1 MVILGF
7 LVGFV
12 VLVILL
18 LMDVVLKSCL
28 GLCFFSNERVLDIS
42 LVNSVVL

>member
-7 LVGFV
+7 LVGSI

-28 GLCFFSNERVLDIS
+28 GLCFFSNACVLDIS
-42 LVNSVVL
+42 SVNSVVL